1 MFIGEAPG
9 YSEDM
14 NGKPFVGEAGK
25 FLDTLLEEANLSRE
39 KVFITNVVKCRP
51 PNNREPSKEEV
62 DKCTP
67 YLDRQIRVIKPKIIV
82 TLGNHSTAY
91 IFEKIGLRF
100 DGITRVHGK
109 FFEASISKIKMKI
122 FPTFHP
128 ASALYNPRYK
138 NLLLQDFRVVQAC
151 AHV

>member
-9 YSEDM
+9 YSEDTKR
-14 NGKPFVGEAGK
+14 KPFIGEAGK
-25 FLDTLLEEANLSRE
+25 FLDTLLEEADPSRE

-51 PNNREPSKEEV
+51 PNNREPSTEEV

-67 YLDRQIRVIKPKIIV
+67 YLDRQIRVIEPKVIV

-91 IFEKIGLRF
+91 IFSKVGLPS
-100 DGITRVHGK
+100 DGITQVHGK
-109 FFEASISKIKMKI
+109 FFKASISKTRTTI

-128 ASALYNPRYK
+128 ASALYYPKYRQ
-138 NLLLQDFRVVQAC
+138 LLLQDFQLLK
-151 AHV
+151 AH